1 MLCQSISP
9 CIDKARVATLQDVLL
24 NASTGSDMVLLREG
38 LCPGLSEDLIKALH
52 GGDVRTVED
61 LVLSDPEHLA
71 QKCSVSYKALVAV
84 RRVLLAQHAAFPVS
98 GADLY
103 DELLSS
109 TSILSTGIASV
120 DKLLDSGLYT
130 GEITELCGGPGTGK
144 TQMCFSVAVNIA
156 HELKQKVMYIDTNG
170 GICANRLLQ
179 MLQQKTVNTAEQM
192 NALQR
197 ISVLRVFDV
206 FALLSSLQNLR
217 ASGLQKGA
225 VGGSVKAV
233 IVDSVSAVLS
243 HMLGGKQ
250 NEGMSL
256 MMQVATELKIIAK
269 DFNVAVLV
277 TNHVTRDGNN
287 QLKAGLGQ
295 SWSHVPRTR
304 IVLQRVEKPGA
315 SSSLR
320 TATLLKSSR
329 QPCYMIEE
337 FDLSPQSQGESRTGF
352 AGKRKLDTD
361 S

>member
-1 MLCQSISP
+1 
-9 CIDKARVATLQDVLL
+9 
-24 NASTGSDMVLLREG
+24 MVLLRAG
-38 LCPGLSEDLIKALH
+38 LCPGLSEDLIKALLE
-52 GGDVRTVED
+52 GAVRTVED

-84 RRVLLAQHAAFPVS
+84 RRVLLAQHAAFPIS

-109 TSILSTGIASV
+109 TSILSTGITSV
-120 DKLLDSGLYT
+120 DNLLDSGLYT
-130 GEITELCGGPGTGK
+130 GEITEVCGGPGTGK
-144 TQMCFSVAVNIA
+144 TQICFSVAVSVA
-156 HELKQKVMYIDTNG
+156 HELKQNVTYIDTNG

-179 MLQQKTVNTAEQM
+179 MLQEKTMDSAEQM

-197 ISVLRVFDV
+197 IGVFRAFDV
-206 FALLSSLQNLR
+206 FALLSCLQNLR
-217 ASGLQKGA
+217 ANSLQMGT
-225 VGGSVKAV
+225 VGSGSVKVV

-256 MMQVATELKIIAK
+256 MMQVATELKTIAK
-269 DFNVAVLV
+269 DLNVAILV
-277 TNHVTRDGNN
+277 SNHVTRDGNN

-304 IVLQRVEKPGA
+304 ILLQRGEQPGA

-320 TATLLKSSR
+320 TATILKSSR
-329 QPCYMIEE
+329 QPCYLMEE
-337 FDLSPQSQGESRTGF
+337 FNLSPQPQEESQTGF

>member
-1 MLCQSISP
+1 
-9 CIDKARVATLQDVLL
+9 
-24 NASTGSDMVLLREG
+24 MVLLREG
-38 LCPGLSEDLIKALH
+38 VCPGLSEDLIKALH
-52 GGDVRTVED
+52 EGDVRTVED

-84 RRVLLAQHAAFPVS
+84 RRVLLAQHTAFPVS

-120 DKLLDSGLYT
+120 DTLLDSGLYT

-144 TQMCFSVAVNIA
+144 TQTCFSVAVHVA

-170 GICANRLLQ
+170 GMCAHRLLE
-179 MLQQKTVNTAEQM
+179 MLRQKTDNTAQQM

-197 ISVLRVFDV
+197 ISVLRVFDI
-206 FALLSSLQNLR
+206 FTLLSCLQNLR
-217 ASGLQKGA
+217 ASSLQKGDVG
-225 VGGSVKAV
+225 VGGSVKTV

-256 MMQVATELKIIAK
+256 MMQLATELKTIAK
-269 DFNVAVLV
+269 DFNVAILV
-277 TNHVTRDGNN
+277 TNHVTRDGNS

-304 IVLQRVEKPGA
+304 ILLQRTEPPGA
-315 SSSLR
+315 SSLR

-329 QPCYMIEE
+329 QPCYIMKE
-337 FDLSPQSQGESRTGF
+337 FDLSPPPCGQSQTGF
-352 AGKRKLDTD
+352 GGKRKLDTG

>member
-1 MLCQSISP
+1 
-9 CIDKARVATLQDVLL
+9 
-24 NASTGSDMVLLREG
+24 MVLLREG
-38 LCPGLSEDLIKALH
+38 LCPGLSEDLIKVLH
-52 GGDVRTVED
+52 EGDVRTVED
-61 LVLSDPEHLA
+61 LILSDPEQLA
-71 QKCSVSYKALVAV
+71 LKCSVSYKALVAV

-109 TSILSTGIASV
+109 TSILSTGITSV

-144 TQMCFSVAVNIA
+144 TQTCFSVAVHVA
-156 HELKQKVMYIDTNG
+156 QELKQKVTYIDTNG
-170 GICANRLLQ
+170 GLYAKRLLQ
-179 MLQQKTVNTAEQM
+179 ILQQKTGNTAEQM

-197 ISVLRVFDV
+197 IDVLRVFDI
-206 FALLSSLQNLR
+206 FTLLSCLQNLR
-217 ASGLQKGA
+217 ASSLQKGSVG

-269 DFNVAVLV
+269 EFNVAVLV

-287 QLKAGLGQ
+287 QPKAGLGH

-304 IVLQRVEKPGA
+304 ILLQRTEQPGA
-315 SSSLR
+315 SSSSR

-329 QPCYMIEE
+329 RPCYLMEE
-337 FDLSPQSQGESRTGF
+337 FDLSPQPQEESRPGF
-352 AGKRKLDTD
+352 AGKRKLDAD

>member
-1 MLCQSISP
+1 
-9 CIDKARVATLQDVLL
+9 
-24 NASTGSDMVLLREG
+24 MVLLREG
-38 LCPGLSEDLIKALH
+38 LCPGLSEDLLKALREE
-52 GGDVRTVED
+52 DVRTVED
-61 LVLSDPEHLA
+61 LVLSDPEQLA

-109 TSILSTGIASV
+109 TSILSTGIASM
-120 DKLLDSGLYT
+120 DNLLDSGLYT

-144 TQMCFSVAVNIA
+144 TQTCFSVAVNVA

-170 GICANRLLQ
+170 GLSAARLLQ

-197 ISVLRVFDV
+197 IGVLRVFDV
-206 FALLSSLQNLR
+206 FALLSCLQSLR
-217 ASGLQKGA
+217 ASGLQKGD

-256 MMQVATELKIIAK
+256 MMQVATELKVIAK

-287 QLKAGLGQ
+287 QVKAGLGQ

-304 IVLQRVEKPGA
+304 ILLQRVERPGA
-315 SSSLR
+315 SSNLR
-320 TATLLKSSR
+320 TAALLKSSR
-329 QPCYMIEE
+329 QPCYMMEE
-337 FDLSPQSQGESRTGF
+337 FDLSPQSQGESWPGF